1 MFSSVTKNGY
11 QCLLAKACPSTF
23 NQFLVNNPI
32 IYPPEKKVF
41 RGYENIKWKHW
52 PEMGLIFRNSRPD
65 GFCKGGVAKSLAK
78 SARKHLCQILFSN
91 KVAGLIKNTFT
102 EHLRATVCTLIL
114 YVFYSNLPVN
124 SFFYHLI

>member
-1 MFSSVTKNGY
+1 
-11 QCLLAKACPSTF
+11 
-23 NQFLVNNPI
+23 
-32 IYPPEKKVF
+32 
-41 RGYENIKWKHW
+41 
-52 PEMGLIFRNSRPD
+52 MGLIFRNSRPD

-124 SFFYHLI
+124 SFFYHLIWN